1 MTHAYFLTDR
11 CGRLRRLRAATVRR
25 LVAGRRAVRAGELRL
40 VTAALDANLLPTT
53 VYLLRAGLTGG
64 RVTRADAVRLRA
76 LASPGCVTPAEAA
89 AHHGSGWPPDLA
101 RQLAVALD
109 VPVAG
114 LRCPVRWGGPPLD
127 AVLTRLARRRT

>member
-1 MTHAYFLTDR
+1 MPHAYFLADQR
-11 CGRLRRLRAATVRR
+11 GQLRRLRLAAVRR
-25 LVAGRRAVRAGELRL
+25 LIVGRRSARAGDLRL
-40 VTAALDANLLPTT
+40 VTVTLDADLLPTA

-64 RVTRADAVRLRA
+64 RLTRADAVRLRA
-76 LASPGCVTPAEAA
+76 LATPGCVTPAEAA
-89 AHHGSGWPPDLA
+89 AHHQAGWPPDLV

-127 AVLTRLARRRT
+127 AILTRLARRRP